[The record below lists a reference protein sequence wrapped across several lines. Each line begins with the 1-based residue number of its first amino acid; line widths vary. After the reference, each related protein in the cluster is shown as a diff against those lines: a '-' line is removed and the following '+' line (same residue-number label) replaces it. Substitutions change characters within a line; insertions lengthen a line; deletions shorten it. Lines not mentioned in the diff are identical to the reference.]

1 MTNILENKLALIIGS
16 TSLIGLATAELF
28 AKNGAHLALVESSSE
43 SRIAEVA
50 TDLRSKY
57 TTNSVSTHIFDLTF
71 KSEVDELFDEVKKSH
86 PKFDCP
92 TILVTTPLIQPPKN
106 LLEIDEKD
114 YDESVNINLK
124 VVAV

>member
-50 TDLRSKY
+50 TDLRAKY
-57 TTNSVSTHIFDLTF
+57 TNNSISIHIFDLTF

-86 PKFDCP
+86 PNFDCP

-106 LLEIDEKD
+106 FLEIDEKD

-124 VVAV
+124 VVTV